1 MTGKHFGLGLAKPRP
16 KAVGI
21 GFRLRDAKKTLFQS
35 QSVFFLKKTFFYNKT
50 FFFKKK
56 QLKKTPPKNF
66 FLTK

>member
-35 QSVFFLKKTFFYNKT
+35 QSVFFLKKTFFFKIKR
-50 FFFKKK
+50 FF
-56 QLKKTPPKNF
+56 LKKNS
-66 FLTK
+66 